1 MEKTLDFYDNF
12 NWDMVVDNTDI
23 ELPRLMQQIL
33 KNLAARSPQLKT
45 ILNHKDSPG
54 KFYFRKRLGSTNV
67 LLDTDG
73 SVDGDSDTKKS
84 QESTLRASSSA
95 AAASALMTPSAP
107 KSMGSACFAVDDE
120 FGPVPFPMDDTKT
133 REPSP

>member
-12 NWDMVVDNTDI
+12 NWDMVVDNTDV
-23 ELPRLMQQIL
+23 ELPQLMQQIL
-33 KNLAARSPQLKT
+33 KNLAARSPQLRT

-54 KFYFRKRLGSTNV
+54 KFYFRKRLGSTNI
-67 LLDTDG
+67 LLDAVG
-73 SVDGDSDTKKS
+73 SADDDTKKS

-95 AAASALMTPSAP
+95 AGAQANLATPSAP
-107 KSMGSACFAVDDE
+107 KSRSATAFAVDSDD
-120 FGPVPFPMDDTKT
+120 FGPTPFPMDDTKT

>member
-33 KNLAARSPQLKT
+33 KNLAGRSPQLRS

-67 LLDTDG
+67 LLDGDESADG
-73 SVDGDSDTKKS
+73 DTKKS
-84 QESTLRASSSA
+84 HDSTLLANSSG
-95 AAASALMTPSAP
+95 AAASFSTPSAP
-107 KSMGSACFAVDDE
+107 KSRSASSLAVDDD
-120 FGPVPFPMDDTKT
+120 FGPPPFPMDDAKT
-133 REPSP
+133 RETSP